1 MTIEEG
7 KLVETKPGIYCFRN
21 VINQKCYI
29 GQAINLRNRFKQHM
43 FYYKNNQYN
52 NLLYKAFNK
61 YGLESFEYLILE
73 YVEIQDNIKNVLD
86 ELEKKYI
93 SEYNSYKNGYNQT
106 VGGDYGIL
114 GYKMS
119 EEQKQKLS
127 ENSKKVATDGRYSI
141 YVYDIE
147 QNELL
152 QFVNSTEAAKILGG
166 KPNSIN
172 SAIRRQT
179 YLNRYIIARSLEDLQ
194 NKKNRKI
201 ISNNGQF
208 KNKYSL
214 EEYSILKEQYKNCT
228 TQQLANILGVS
239 RKTIYNYD
247 KKLKCK

>member
-1 MTIEEG
+1 
-7 KLVETKPGIYCFRN
+7 
-21 VINQKCYI
+21 
-29 GQAINLRNRFKQHM
+29 M

-52 NLLYKAFNK
+52 NLLYKAFDK

-73 YVEIQDNIKNVLD
+73 YVEIQDNIKNLLD

-147 QNELL
+147 
-152 QFVNSTEAAKILGG
+152 
-166 KPNSIN
+166 
-172 SAIRRQT
+172 
-179 YLNRYIIARSLEDLQ
+179 
-194 NKKNRKI
+194 
-201 ISNNGQF
+201 
-208 KNKYSL
+208 
-214 EEYSILKEQYKNCT
+214 
-228 TQQLANILGVS
+228 
-239 RKTIYNYD
+239 
-247 KKLKCK
+247 

>member
-1 MTIEEG
+1 
-7 KLVETKPGIYCFRN
+7 
-21 VINQKCYI
+21 
-29 GQAINLRNRFKQHM
+29 M

-93 SEYNSYKNGYNQT
+93 FEYNSYKNGYNQT

-127 ENSKKVATDGRYSI
+127 ENSKRVATDGRYSI

-179 YLNRYIIARSLEDLQ
+179 YLNRYIIARSLKDLD
-194 NKKNRKI
+194 NKTITAYPKAISKI
-201 ISNNGQF
+201 IINTNVG
-208 KNKYSL
+208 
-214 EEYSILKEQYKNCT
+214 
-228 TQQLANILGVS
+228 NIVVLIT
-239 RKTIYNYD
+239 R
-247 KKLKCK
+247 